1 MSLSLAMIGYLSE
14 NKTDS
19 YLQHSH
25 DSYVPVHCSVE
36 CSHHVEEAVIKEAGE
51 EPLVNQS

>member
-51 EPLVNQS
+51 EPLVDQS